1 MAVGRMDSTVKAAAD
16 STASAGESGVSA
28 ARPSQPTWFAG
39 LRIVAAATLLSRV
52 LGLLRDTALARVFG
66 LTPIGD
72 AFLFAFRIP
81 NLARRLFGEGALSAA
96 FLPVFARVLPDEKAG
111 HGDRRTA
118 WVVASGVFAA
128 LAAVLALLTL
138 VGEGI
143 LWGLTFV
150 DSTHPEWRLLLG
162 LTAVMLPYAV
172 LICLAAQVTAVLQGL
187 DHFTVPALVPVALN
201 VCLILAAWGVV
212 PWLTEPAARA
222 YALAWCVVVSGVVQL
237 VLQIPVMQRF
247 GYRFNWDWQCAKGHV
262 QEVAW
267 AMAPVTLGLSITQ
280 INTFLDSAIAMSLSA
295 SKAGA
300 VLWPGGPAYPLQA
313 GAVSALYFGE
323 RMYQFPLGVFGVALS
338 TVLFPRMSQHVA
350 RGDMRELQHDL
361 TLGMRLV
368 LTIGLPAS
376 AGLMLLATPITA
388 LLFQSGE
395 FTAEDA
401 ARTAAMIATYSAGIW
416 AYCGIPILYRG
427 FYALADRQTPVR
439 VGLLAVACDS
449 FLNLTLI
456 WPLAE
461 RGLALSTVLTAVVQ
475 LLVLTWALQSRI
487 GNWDWSAIRG
497 TAIRASLCTLFMST
511 LCAAV
516 LQWPLMSGETRTG
529 RLFAVVAPV
538 LLGIA
543 SYFVAA
549 KIVGLREIWWL
560 IRREKP

>member
-1 MAVGRMDSTVKAAAD
+1 MERMDSIAKVGG
-16 STASAGESGVSA
+16 TAERQPGVGDAGKTT
-28 ARPSQPTWFAG
+28 QPAWFAG
-39 LRIVAAATLLSRV
+39 LRIVAVATLLSRV

-66 LTPIGD
+66 LTPVGD

-96 FLPVFARVLPDEKAG
+96 FLPVFARALPTEARKA
-111 HGDRRTA
+111 DRRQA

-128 LAAVLALLTL
+128 LAAVLAMLTL
-138 VGEGI
+138 AGEGL
-143 LWGLTFV
+143 LWGLSFV
-150 DSTHPEWRLLLG
+150 ESPHPHWRLLLG

-212 PWLTEPAARA
+212 PWLAHPEDRA
-222 YALAWCVVVSGVVQL
+222 YALAWCVVLSGVVQL
-237 VLQIPVMQRF
+237 LLQVPVMHRF
-247 GYRFNWDWQCAKGHV
+247 GYRFDWDWVAAKGPV

-280 INTFLDSAIAMSLSA
+280 INTFLDSVIAMSLSA
-295 SKAGA
+295 SDAGA
-300 VLWPGGPAYPLQA
+300 TLWPGGPAYPLQA

-323 RMYQFPLGVFGVALS
+323 RLYQFPLGVFGVALS

-350 RGDMRELQHDL
+350 RGDLGELQRDL

-376 AGLMLLATPITA
+376 AGLILLATPITP
-388 LLFQSGE
+388 LLFESGH
-395 FTAEDA
+395 FTADDA
-401 ARTAAMIATYSAGIW
+401 ARTAAIIATYSAGIW

-427 FYALADRQTPVR
+427 FYAMHDRVTPVR

-475 LLVLTWALQSRI
+475 LLVLAWALQRRA
-487 GNWDWSAIRG
+487 GNWDWPAIWG
-497 TAIRASLCTLFMST
+497 TAIRATVCTLFMT
-511 LCAAV
+511 LACLAV
-516 LQWPLMSGETRTG
+516 LHWPVASAETRTG
-529 RLFAVVAPV
+529 QLFCVVIPLTV
-538 LLGIA
+538 GIV
-543 SYFVAA
+543 SYFAA
-549 KIVGLREIWWL
+549 ARVVGLREIWWL
-560 IRREKP
+560 IRRQSL